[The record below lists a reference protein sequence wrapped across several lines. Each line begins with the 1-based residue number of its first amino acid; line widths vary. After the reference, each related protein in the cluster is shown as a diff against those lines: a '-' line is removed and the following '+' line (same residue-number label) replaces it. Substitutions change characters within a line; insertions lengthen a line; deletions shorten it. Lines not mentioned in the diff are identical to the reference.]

1 MILIRIIA
9 VPILIVLYLLP
20 TPFLFLRNLF
30 QRICVAL
37 DWLFD
42 RVGGLAGWDTK
53 NWPLP
58 KAQDESI
65 PYTRSYY
72 AGYEDADAKWF
83 RRKKED
89 MACKIVEKKV

>member
-20 TPFLFLRNLF
+20 TPFVVLRNSF
-30 QRICVAL
+30 QCICVAL

-58 KAQDESI
+58 KAQDEPV
-65 PYTRSYY
+65 PYIKSYY
-72 AGYEDADAKWF
+72 AGCEDADARWL
-83 RRKKED
+83 RRE
-89 MACKIVEKKV
+89 A